1 MIDFILGD
9 IVALGDDYA
18 VIQAGHIGY
27 RVYIPSRLLA
37 GLKKNTQYKLLTHH
51 HIREDSQELF
61 GFLETSDKDMFQLL
75 ITVSGVG
82 PKVAL
87 KALGLLDARGILDAI
102 SMESV
107 SHLTQIPGIGKKG
120 AERIIIELK
129 DKCGSID
136 SEHSAAISS
145 STGNRALEG
154 DILEALKQLGYENS
168 EVRVA
173 LKNSASQ
180 RESCQSVED
189 NLKVLL
195 KHL

>member
-1 MIDFILGD
+1 MIDFICGD
-9 IVALGDDYA
+9 VVDLGDDYV

-27 RVYIPSRLLA
+27 RVHIPSRIL
-37 GLKKNTQYKLLTHH
+37 GNLKKNTQYKLLTHH

-61 GFLETSDKDMFQLL
+61 GFLETNDRDMFQLL

-87 KALGLLDARGILDAI
+87 KALGILDAPSLLDAI

-129 DKCGSID
+129 DKCGNIE
-136 SEHSAAISS
+136 SEHLATNPSQN
-145 STGNRALEG
+145 NRALEG

-173 LKNSASQ
+173 LKNSAPQ
-180 RESCQSVED
+180 REMCQSVEE